1 MSEERKELT
10 AEELAA
16 LGIQRGSDAL
26 LRKLHEPFPA
36 AVIGWKPQSVKG
48 NRALAI
54 AYIDVRDVMERLDDV
69 VGPAS
74 WEDDYKLISAPNEK
88 PSFLCRLRIR
98 LGERWISKR
107 DVGGC
112 SDQPDAG
119 DRIKSA
125 CSDALKRTAVKFGI
139 GRYLYRLSN
148 NWADYDPNKKQ
159 FVRPPV
165 LPLWA
170 LPANERRNLAT
181 TNSQLR
187 DGRPRPVV
195 SGIPRLT
202 SQEAAEIA
210 ELISRTGTD
219 GNAFLKHYDIPRV
232 EDLPQKH
239 YADAVKRLTAKIP
252 AGSA

>member
-36 AVIGWKPQSVKG
+36 AAFGWKPQSVKG

-112 SDQPDAG
+112 SDQPDAATG
-119 DRIKSA
+119 SNRLARMHSSGRRSNSASVGICTACRIIGPITTRTKS
-125 CSDALKRTAVKFGI
+125 
-139 GRYLYRLSN
+139 
-148 NWADYDPNKKQ
+148 
-159 FVRPPV
+159 
-165 LPLWA
+165 
-170 LPANERRNLAT
+170 
-181 TNSQLR
+181 NSS
-187 DGRPRPVV
+187 GRPSYHYGRCRRTNDAISPRPT
-195 SGIPRLT
+195 L
-202 SQEAAEIA
+202 
-210 ELISRTGTD
+210 
-219 GNAFLKHYDIPRV
+219 N
-232 EDLPQKH
+232 
-239 YADAVKRLTAKIP
+239 
-252 AGSA
+252 